1 MRPWEKKA
9 RQLILNPAGREALK
23 ELGIDIELV
32 NEKHKPEEK
41 PIVAILC
48 PSYRAPEPQMQ
59 NALGEMIR
67 YSAEKAYVY
76 SCPSKGNS
84 VVHWARNNLIIEHL
98 KSGKPWTHVLFID
111 DDIIVQPDT
120 LVKLLSHGKDI
131 VAGLCTH
138 RQDPPL
144 PNIRLYDEESG
155 KYSQIFDWPDNE
167 LIGDHRRLAVG
178 TGLMLISKHA
188 LEQVA
193 QCYFDCLWEQK
204 TYGLEGEK
212 LEELKKMRLDA
223 FDKDKICYWFRF
235 LNAPKVPIEMG
246 EDVSFCHLAT
256 RYCDIPVY
264 VDTSITP
271 GHIGLYDFAV
281 KDFLPYKEECIL
293 RAKINGTYKMDVPDM
308 KISILCPT
316 RGRPENV
323 KRLLDSLRETST
335 VPPEV
340 VFYAD
345 DDDESFPLITGLD
358 PERFPSAIYYPGSFQ
373 AVSGPRIKMSQ
384 MWNEC
389 AKAATGEILMIAA
402 DDIVFR
408 TKGWDDQVRRAFA
421 AFPDRLACV
430 HGNDGVYQE
439 KFGTHIFLHRNWM
452 DAVGCIAPPYFSADF
467 VDTWWNEIAN
477 ALNRRIYLP
486 FVTEHMHPLFKKAEL
501 DKTHRERLER
511 GAKDNNQ
518 KLYDELIEERKA
530 DFKKLA
536 DLING
541 KSNSARQPV
550 LAAVQS

>member
-23 ELGIDIELV
+23 ELGIDIEIV
-32 NEKHKPEEK
+32 KDKPKQDEK
-41 PIVAILC
+41 PIVAVLC

-67 YSAEKAYVY
+67 FSAEKAYVY

-84 VVHWARNNLIIEHL
+84 VVHWARNNLLIEHL

-111 DDIIVQPDT
+111 DDIVVQPDT

-155 KYSQIFDWPDNE
+155 KYSQIFDWPENE

-193 QCYFDCLWEQK
+193 QAYFDCLWEQK
-204 TYGLEGEK
+204 TYGLTGEL
-212 LEELKKMRLDA
+212 LETMKVQRLDA
-223 FDKDKICYWFRF
+223 FDKDKVCYWFRF

-246 EDVSFCHLAT
+246 EDVSFCHIAT

-264 VDTSITP
+264 VDTSVTP
-271 GHIGLYDFAV
+271 GHIGLYDFSI
-281 KDFLPYKEECIL
+281 KDFMPYRDECIL
-293 RAKINGTYKMDVPDM
+293 RAKVNGGYKMDVPDM

-316 RGRPENV
+316 RGRPENI

-335 VPPEV
+335 VMPET
-340 VFYAD
+340 VFYVD
-345 DDDESFPLITGLD
+345 DDDASFPNAAWTPNVQI
-358 PERFPSAIYYPGSFQ
+358 
-373 AVSGPRIKMSQ
+373 VNGPRIKMSQ

-389 AKAATGEILMIAA
+389 AKTATGEILMIAA

-439 KFGTHIFLHRNWM
+439 KFGTHVFLHRNWM
-452 DAVGCIAPPYFSADF
+452 DAVGYIAPPYFSADF
-467 VDTWWNEIAN
+467 VDTWWNEVAN

-486 FVTEHMHPLFKKAEL
+486 FVTEHMHPLFKKADL
-501 DKTHRERLER
+501 DKTHKERLAR
-511 GAKDNNQ
+511 SAADNNR
-518 KLYDELIEERKA
+518 KLYDELVAERRA
-530 DFKKLA
+530 DFRNLA
-536 DLING
+536 NVING
-541 KSNSARQPV
+541 KSNPTRQSQ
-550 LAAVQS
+550 LAAV